1 MLIFLAGGSVWLK
14 NWSEVN
20 GKAGKNP
27 QVGKYLGIYFALGI
41 GSSGLVVVQT
51 LILWIFCS
59 IEVSSRW
66 QRRRAFC
73 KRTCN
78 FAEANLHVPAGIKEA
93 SRENGFRD
101 LQISYELF

>member
-1 MLIFLAGGSVWLK
+1 MVHVQIDADLVSGGSVWLK

-20 GKAGKNP
+20 GRAGKNP

-59 IEVSSRW
+59 IEVSSRL
-66 QRRRAFC
+66 ATAAC
-73 KRTCN
+73 
-78 FAEANLHVPAGIKEA
+78 I
-93 SRENGFRD
+93 
-101 LQISYELF
+101 LQTYLRLRGS

>member
-1 MLIFLAGGSVWLK
+1 VQLHVILEMQHGIVGSHIFHSHYAKNVLGGSVWLK

-41 GSSGLVVVQT
+41 GSSALVVVQT

-59 IEVSSRW
+59 IEVSR
-66 QRRRAFC
+66 Q
-73 KRTCN
+73 
-78 FAEANLHVPAGIKEA
+78 
-93 SRENGFRD
+93 
-101 LQISYELF
+101 